1 MNLSER
7 VAFELVDFILEQ
19 TGFDTIVCDPSGRI
33 IADSKRSRVGI
44 IHMGSQRI
52 MNSNIDRY
60 PVTAEEVAKSN
71 GTLKVGINLAVK
83 FNGQKIGTFGI
94 AGTIEIVEPVAKIA
108 SGLLTKMLQDES
120 TKITLQSVIQEM
132 TQAVET
138 AAASIEELSA
148 SSQELAANS
157 QSLNHISEEAL
168 THVKAT
174 ANIIGFIQRIANQ
187 TKLLGLNASIE
198 AARAG
203 EQGRGFAVVA
213 NEVGKLAEE
222 SGTSARE
229 INQILAQFKENIS
242 KVTVGA
248 QQNNTVA
255 EEQSRATQEIAEM
268 VDSLNFISE
277 KLSRLASHL

>member
-1 MNLSER
+1 MNLSEEA
-7 VAFELVDFILEQ
+7 AFELVDFILEQ
-19 TGFDTIVCDPSGRI
+19 TGFDTIVCDSSGRI
-33 IADSKRSRVGI
+33 IADSKRNRVGI
-44 IHMGSQRI
+44 IHMGSQKI
-52 MNSNIDRY
+52 MNGNIDRY
-60 PVTAEEVAKSN
+60 PITAEDVANSN
-71 GTLKVGINLAVK
+71 GTLKEGINLAVK

-108 SGLLTKMLQDES
+108 SGLLAKMLQDES
-120 TKITLQSVIQEM
+120 TKRTLQSVILEM
-132 TQAVET
+132 THAVET
-138 AAASIEELSA
+138 AAASVEELSA

-157 QSLNHISEEAL
+157 QSLNHISEETL

-174 ANIIGFIQRIANQ
+174 ANAIGFIQRIANQ

-213 NEVGKLAEE
+213 SEVGKLAEE

-229 INQILAQFKENIS
+229 INQILVQFRENIG

-248 QQNNTVA
+248 QQNSTVA

-268 VDSLNFISE
+268 VDSLNLISE
-277 KLSRLASHL
+277 KLSTLASQL